1 MTITEDNTYSQGE
14 QLQLSCSAEGGPEL
28 EYTWSFSD
36 DIIDNVYTSMITI
49 ANLTTPNGGDYTCNV
64 SNDAGFDS
72 ETITVY
78 SKFFVCKFFMSQL
91 LYCLMHMS
99 SLNAPYCN
107 KIWTFNFTGNYKISA
122 SY

>member
-1 MTITEDNTYSQGE
+1 MGDSTYSQGE
-14 QLQLSCSAEGGPEL
+14 QLQLSCLSEGGPEL

-36 DIIDNVYTSMITI
+36 DIIDNAYTSMITI
-49 ANLTTPNGGDYTCNV
+49 ANLTTHNGGDYTCNV

-78 SKFFVCKFFMSQL
+78 SKFFACKFFLSQL

-99 SLNAPYCN
+99 SLNVQYCN
-107 KIWTFNFTGNYKISA
+107 KRCICNFTDNFSKL
-122 SY
+122 